1 MSLGDALVAGTAL
14 AYELTL
20 ITRNVDDFSR
30 IEGLSILNPL
40 RD

>member
-14 AYELTL
+14 VHELTL

-30 IEGLSILNPL
+30 IEGLSILNPFQN
-40 RD
+40 